1 MKNVQADT
9 TMREAIGEGESEPP
23 TGPKR

>member
-9 TMREAIGEGESEPP
+9 TMREAIGTVEKPSTETP
-23 TGPKR
+23 

>member
-9 TMREAIGEGESEPP
+9 TMREAIAKGEAEPP
-23 TGPKR
+23 ASRKQ